1 MSASVP
7 PIDASTAQ
15 VLPTSLDP
23 YGQLIK
29 MIMPR
34 AIGVGI
40 YDRQGMPLWI
50 SDGFENPDLQEM
62 INEAVAARAAVA
74 ISDPATKQNESGLV
88 RDWGGDSAYVFAM
101 HDGANLLMGYVG
113 VILPDTNSGA
123 RPFATIHG
131 FLRPALDVLMRELVN
146 QYNID
151 DLQRSLSARDG
162 DLELLLDSSR
172 ADSNT
177 ESDDF
182 DRLVRGCTKHLNC
195 AIGALLIPD
204 KNISICVTGEGM
216 RPGAGAEVL
225 ARTHRHL
232 LAWSQVQRRTLALNK
247 VAPSG
252 PLGTV
257 PYKILACPV
266 IQGAQ
271 RVVGILLLFKAA
283 SSDDFDLRHIRI
295 AELLARRVAH
305 VLENTF
311 DPTTGLLTRPALEK
325 RVAVMLAASST
336 SAMQSVI
343 YIDIDRLHVINENH
357 GMHVGDEAIARIAE
371 LISSNITPRMVGTRI
386 SGDRFAV
393 FLADTGLEAAQQV
406 AWSLCRAVQQLKPQ
420 VDDKVVDVSASFGV
434 ARVMLQSK
442 NPLSHAL
449 AAAEVACKAAK
460 DRGRGRVD
468 VYQDADVSIIRRHED
483 VMVLGNVRDA
493 LANDRFRLDAQPIIE
508 FDNWF
513 DKTGTKLRRFE
524 LLLRMIDLNGE
535 SIAPD
540 RFLIAAERYQLAPA
554 IDRWVVNF
562 VLEILS
568 SAADKLVAL
577 GAHFAVNLSGQSL
590 GDEDFLGFLE
600 GKLNEYGVPPSL
612 ISFELTET
620 AAVTNIA
627 RAEMLMRR
635 LREMGH
641 EFALDDFGRGLSSL
655 SYLQSLPASYLKI
668 DGALVRDVVGNPRSQ
683 AMITAIVQL
692 ATAMKLKTI
701 AECVESEQIGRAVAQ
716 LGVQYGQG
724 FHLGRPKPFESVLH
738 DMMLEAAGGTST
750 SMIMRGI
757 SRLAG

>member
-1 MSASVP
+1 MTVSVP
-7 PIDASTAQ
+7 SLDTVTAS

-34 AIGVGI
+34 AIGVAI
-40 YDRQGMPLWI
+40 YDRDGMALWI
-50 SDGFENPDLQEM
+50 ADGVENPDLQEM
-62 INEAVAARAAVA
+62 INEAVAGTA
-74 ISDPATKQNESGLV
+74 IATPEQLGLV
-88 RDWGGDSAYVFAM
+88 RDWGGDSAYVFVI
-101 HDGANLLMGYVG
+101 HDGAYVPMGYVG
-113 VILPDTNSGA
+113 IILPDTNSGA
-123 RPFATIHG
+123 RPFTTIHG
-131 FLRPALDVLMRELVN
+131 FLRPALEVLARELLN
-146 QYNID
+146 QYSIH
-151 DLQRSLSARDG
+151 DLQRNLSARDG
-162 DLELLLDSSR
+162 DLELLLNASGTDANS
-172 ADSNT
+172 DG
-177 ESDDF
+177 DDF
-182 DRLVRGCTKHLNC
+182 DLLVRACTKHLEC
-195 AIGALLIPD
+195 AFGALLIPD
-204 KNISICVTGEGM
+204 KNISICASGEGM
-216 RPGAGAEVL
+216 RPGTGTEIL

-266 IQGAQ
+266 MQGAQ
-271 RVVGILLLFKAA
+271 RVVGILLLFKGAH
-283 SSDDFDLRHIRI
+283 DTDFDLRHIRI

-305 VLENTF
+305 VLDTTF
-311 DPTTGLLTRPALEK
+311 DPATGLLTRPALEK
-325 RVAVMLAASST
+325 RVVTMLAASSA
-336 SAMQSVI
+336 SAMHSVI
-343 YIDIDRLHVINENH
+343 YIDIDRLHVINDNN
-357 GMHVGDEAIARIAE
+357 GMHIGDEVITRIAE
-371 LISSNITPRMVGTRI
+371 LLSSNLTPRMVGTRI

-406 AWSLCRAVQQLKPQ
+406 AWSLCRGVQQLKCHADEKPLE
-420 VDDKVVDVSASFGV
+420 VSASFGV
-434 ARVMLQSK
+434 ARLALQSK
-442 NPLSHAL
+442 HPLSHAL

-460 DRGRGRVD
+460 DRGRGRVE

-483 VMVLGNVRDA
+483 VMVIGNVRDA
-493 LANDRFRLDAQPIIE
+493 LSNDRFRLDAQPIVE
-508 FDNWF
+508 FGAPG
-513 DKTGTKLRRFE
+513 KPRRFE

-540 RFLIAAERYQLAPA
+540 KFLTAAERYQLAPA
-554 IDRWVVNF
+554 IDRWVVSF
-562 VLEILS
+562 VLEVLS
-568 SAADKLVAL
+568 SAAAKLEGL

-590 GDEDFLGFLE
+590 GDDSFPTFLE
-600 GKLNEYGVPPSL
+600 EKLREYALPPSL

-620 AAVTNIA
+620 AAVTNIV

-692 ATAMKLKTI
+692 ANAMKLVTI

-716 LGVQYGQG
+716 LGVQFGQG
-724 FHLGRPKPFESVLH
+724 FHIGRPKPLEAVLK
-738 DMMLEAAGGTST
+738 DMMLEASGGNST

-757 SRLAG
+757 SRRTG

>member
-1 MSASVP
+1 
-7 PIDASTAQ
+7 
-15 VLPTSLDP
+15 
-23 YGQLIK
+23 
-29 MIMPR
+29 
-34 AIGVGI
+34 
-40 YDRQGMPLWI
+40 
-50 SDGFENPDLQEM
+50 
-62 INEAVAARAAVA
+62 
-74 ISDPATKQNESGLV
+74 
-88 RDWGGDSAYVFAM
+88 
-101 HDGANLLMGYVG
+101 
-113 VILPDTNSGA
+113 
-123 RPFATIHG
+123 
-131 FLRPALDVLMRELVN
+131 
-146 QYNID
+146 
-151 DLQRSLSARDG
+151 
-162 DLELLLDSSR
+162 
-172 ADSNT
+172 
-177 ESDDF
+177 
-182 DRLVRGCTKHLNC
+182 
-195 AIGALLIPD
+195 
-204 KNISICVTGEGM
+204 M
-216 RPGAGAEVL
+216 RPGTGAEIL

-247 VAPSG
+247 VAPTG

-283 SSDDFDLRHIRI
+283 SAADFDLRHIRI

-305 VLENTF
+305 VLDNTF
-311 DPTTGLLTRPALEK
+311 DPATGLLTRPALEK
-325 RVAVMLAASST
+325 RVATMLAASSST
-336 SAMQSVI
+336 ATQCVI
-343 YIDIDRLHVINENH
+343 YIDIDRLHVINENY
-357 GMHVGDEAIARIAE
+357 GMHVGDEVITRIAE
-371 LISSNITPRMVGTRI
+371 LISSNLTPRMVGTRI

-393 FLADTGLEAAQQV
+393 FLADTGLDSAQQV
-406 AWSLCRAVQQLKPQ
+406 AWSLCRAVQQLEPE
-420 VDDKVVDVSASFGV
+420 VDAKRVEVSASFGV
-434 ARVMLQSK
+434 ARVVLQSK

-460 DRGRGRVD
+460 DRGRSRVEL
-468 VYQDADVSIIRRHED
+468 YQDADVSIIRRHED
-483 VMVLGNVRDA
+483 VMVLGNIRDA
-493 LANDRFRLDAQPIIE
+493 LANDRFRLDAQPIVE
-508 FDNWF
+508 FGAPG
-513 DKTGTKLRRFE
+513 KPRRFE

-540 RFLIAAERYQLAPA
+540 KFLTAAERYQLAPA
-554 IDRWVVNF
+554 IDRWVLNF

-568 SAADKLVAL
+568 SAAAKLAGL

-590 GDEDFLGFLE
+590 GDDAFPEFLE
-600 GKLNEYGVPPSL
+600 EQLRAYALPPSL

-627 RAEMLMRR
+627 RAEMLMRH

-655 SYLQSLPASYLKI
+655 SYLQTLPASYLKI

-692 ATAMKLKTI
+692 ASAMKLKTV

-724 FHLGRPKPFESVLH
+724 FHIGRPKPLEVVLK

-750 SMIMRGI
+750 SVIMRGI